1 MINLK
6 DWLPDFKG
14 ALNSFYE
21 ESLKNTLNQKSNEYK
36 ELFTKHL
43 EKWERT
49 QQALLIIAL
58 GVFFLLLIAYFW
70 NPNFN
75 QNNMQKQ
82 LTKWETLSYAS
93 KYIAIGIILRLV
105 VPYAWKA
112 IKNSTTKND

>member
-6 DWLPDFKG
+6 DWLPDLKG

-21 ESLKNTLNQKSNEYK
+21 EKLKETLENKSTEYK
-36 ELFTKHL
+36 ELFQAHL
-43 EKWERT
+43 DHWKQT
-49 QQALLIIAL
+49 QQALIVIAL
-58 GVFFLLLIAYFW
+58 GVFFLMLIAYFW

-75 QNNMQKQ
+75 QNNMSKP

-112 IKNSTTKND
+112 IKNSTTKEE